1 MGSPAT
7 DTTSSATEGA
17 HEMSRPEF
25 ESLTRAV
32 AADGDD
38 LRVINMLIAVFA
50 VMCVMAALAGTFLH

>member
-1 MGSPAT
+1 
-7 DTTSSATEGA
+7 
-17 HEMSRPEF
+17 MSRPEF

-50 VMCVMAALAGTFLH
+50 VICVMAALAGTFLH